1 MCRFI
6 ETICID
12 NGEIRNLP
20 YHDRR
25 LNHTRQHFWERST
38 PLQLSDYILPPQ
50 EAGKIKVRVVYGEA
64 GMEEISYSPY
74 SLRKVQT
81 LALIRCDDIDYP
93 YKSTDRE
100 ALNRLFAH
108 RGMCDDILLVKE
120 GLITDT
126 TIANIAFYD
135 GNSWYTPQH
144 PLLKGT
150 KRAQLLDQGLLLEKD
165 LKPED
170 LSSFIAIRLFNA
182 MIDWGELELPIQAL
196 RTNF

>member
-1 MCRFI
+1 
-6 ETICID
+6 
-12 NGEIRNLP
+12 
-20 YHDRR
+20 
-25 LNHTRQHFWERST
+25 
-38 PLQLSDYILPPQ
+38 
-50 EAGKIKVRVVYGEA
+50 
-64 GMEEISYSPY
+64 
-74 SLRKVQT
+74 
-81 LALIRCDDIDYP
+81 
-93 YKSTDRE
+93 
-100 ALNRLFAH
+100 
-108 RGMCDDILLVKE
+108 MCDDILLVKE